1 MQIAVIGA
9 GYVGLTISAC
19 WARMGH
25 QVMCVESDPNRLST
39 IQQGKVPF
47 FEPELQD
54 LVAEGV
60 ARGSLCATDAFGDAV
75 GSANVVFIA
84 VGTPS
89 RPTGEPDLSAI
100 NAVTD
105 ALRRAPRADRVVGIK
120 STVPVGTTDRI
131 ADALRGTGPAHVAHT
146 PEFLAEGTAVSDF
159 FHPYR
164 VIIGTRSKRAGC
176 VLSSLYQPLG
186 CPILVTDPC
195 TSEMTK
201 YASNTFLATK
211 VSFIN
216 QIAALCERTGADVA
230 TVASGMGLDPRIG
243 PYFFKAGVGF
253 GGSCLPKDT
262 RALIALAVQC
272 GLSPALFDTVLRI
285 NEAQRDAF
293 VEKVRSAL
301 GELSGKRVAVFGLA
315 FKGGTSDVR
324 ESPAVDITGRLVAEG
339 AAVRAFDPAAEDA
352 AASVVPGLV
361 CCPDPYEAAEGADAI
376 AILTDWQE
384 FAALDWGR
392 LRRLVRQPLVLDG
405 RGGLSIA
412 KAAAA
417 AGFVYTRPGAAAAR
431 PGTIAA
437 QVRSRPAPVRDAARG

>member
-19 WARMGH
+19 WVRMGH
-25 QVMCVESDPNRLST
+25 QVTCVESDPARLST
-39 IQQGKVPF
+39 IQGGKLPF
-47 FEPELQD
+47 FEPELED

-60 ARGSLCATDAFGDAV
+60 ARGSLRATGVFADAV
-75 GSANVVFIA
+75 APAEVVFIA

-89 RPTGEPDLSAI
+89 RRTGEPDLSAI
-100 NAVTD
+100 DAVTD
-105 ALRRAPRADRVVGIK
+105 ALRRVPRAERIVGIK
-120 STVPVGTTDRI
+120 STIPVGTTDRI
-131 ADALRGTGPAHVAHT
+131 ADALRAAGPAHVAHT

-164 VIIGTRSKRAGC
+164 VIIGTRSQTAGR
-176 VLSSLYQPLG
+176 VLSSLYQPLR

-230 TVASGMGLDPRIG
+230 AVASGMGLDPRVG
-243 PYFFKAGVGF
+243 PHFFRAGVGF

-262 RALIALAVQC
+262 RALIALAEQC
-272 GLSPALFDTVLRI
+272 RLSPALFDTVLKV
-285 NEAQRDAF
+285 NDAQRDRF
-293 VEKVRSAL
+293 VEKARIAL
-301 GELSGKRVAVFGLA
+301 GELAGKRIAVFGLA

-324 ESPAVDITGRLVAEG
+324 ESPAVDIIGRLMAEG
-339 AAVRAFDPAAEDA
+339 VAVRAFDPAAEDGA
-352 AASVVPGLV
+352 MRAVPGLV
-361 CCPDPYEAAEGADAI
+361 CCPDIYEAAEGADAV

-384 FAALDWGR
+384 FVTLDWGR
-392 LRRLVRQPLVLDG
+392 LRRLVREPLVLDG
-405 RGGLSIA
+405 RGLPIA
-412 KAAAA
+412 DAASA
-417 AGFVYTRPGAAAAR
+417 AGFVYIGPSTAVGARPRSAEAAR
-431 PGTIAA
+431 HYAGTPHVA
-437 QVRSRPAPVRDAARG
+437 SGDS